1 MRNEESY
8 KGVDVF
14 KFAMAVFI
22 IVLHTHP
29 FYGVNQRL
37 NFMAD
42 VLCRVAV
49 PYFFAAT
56 GFLLEKKISNC
67 GTDIRKI
74 LRDYISRILKLYVV
88 WTAVYLPIIVYTK
101 IINCER
107 GVTYA
112 LFTFVRDFVF
122 CGSYAHL
129 WYLPATAIG
138 VILVFFLKRTIGI
151 KKAGILLTAFYLI
164 GLLAQSYFGFLQMA
178 FEESGIIWNAL
189 KGIKMIIVTSRNG
202 VFFGGIFIY
211 IGVIVAEGDIQ
222 HKWKPYLGRIAAAG
236 CVFLL
241 FAEAAGLHKIGFV
254 REEDMYLMLVP
265 AVFFLLIISLQLEM
279 KGKTDFLRKLSMDMY
294 FIHMIF
300 KFIYREFIGKTG
312 ENGLP
317 LFLFTLTGTLFSISL
332 MNLFR
337 NVINKKVKSIKQK
350 GKT

>member
-8 KGVDVF
+8 KGIDVL
-14 KFAMAVFI
+14 KFVMAVFI

-29 FYGVNQRL
+29 FYGINQRL

-42 VLCRVAV
+42 VLCRIAV
-49 PYFFAAT
+49 PYFFVAT

-67 GTDIRKI
+67 GRDIRKI
-74 LRDYISRILKLYVV
+74 LQDYISRILKLYVV

-101 IINCER
+101 IINSER
-107 GVTYA
+107 GVTYG
-112 LFTFVRDFVF
+112 LFTFVRDFIF

-151 KKAGILLTAFYLI
+151 KKTGILLTAFYLI

-202 VFFGGIFIY
+202 VFFGGLFIY

-222 HKWKPYLGRIAAAG
+222 HKWKPYLGRIAWVV

-241 FAEAAGLHKIGFV
+241 FAEAARLHKIGFV

-300 KFIYREFIGKTG
+300 KFIYREFIGEAG
-312 ENGLP
+312 ENGLQ

-337 NVINKKVKSIKQK
+337 NVINKKVKSTIQ
-350 GKT
+350 